1 MGHFN
6 KGKSMRNVLLT
17 LPLLFLAACGDDDKD
32 DKVTECPGDTST
44 QDTAADTG
52 TTDPADTADTSGGDT
67 ADTSLPVDTG
77 ADTGADTGGDTST
90 PVDTGTDTGATDTG
104 TSGDTGSGDTSSG

>member
-1 MGHFN
+1 
-6 KGKSMRNVLLT
+6 MRNLLFV
-17 LPLLFLAACGDDDKD
+17 LPLLLLSACGEDDKD
-32 DKVTECPGDTST
+32 IKNTECPGDTSA
-44 QDTAADTG
+44 QDTATDTG

-77 ADTGADTGGDTST
+77 ADTGTDTGGDTSV

-104 TSGDTGSGDTSSG
+104 TSGDTGGDTSAS

>member
-1 MGHFN
+1 
-6 KGKSMRNVLLT
+6 MRNVLLT
-17 LPLLFLAACGDDDKD
+17 LPLLLLAACGDDDKD
-32 DKVTECPGDTST
+32 DKVAECPGDTST

-77 ADTGADTGGDTST
+77 ADTST